1 MELQSFPNWVYS
13 GGQLILDNVLV
24 FMIFLWIV
32 MHKNIHYEYFIRNSL
47 YGFSSARNSMDLC
60 QEKDRESLLQVY
72 I

>member
-13 GGQLILDNVLV
+13 VGQLILDSVHNFF
-24 FMIFLWIV
+24 FMNSNAY
-32 MHKNIHYEYFIRNSL
+32 KNINYEYFIRNSL